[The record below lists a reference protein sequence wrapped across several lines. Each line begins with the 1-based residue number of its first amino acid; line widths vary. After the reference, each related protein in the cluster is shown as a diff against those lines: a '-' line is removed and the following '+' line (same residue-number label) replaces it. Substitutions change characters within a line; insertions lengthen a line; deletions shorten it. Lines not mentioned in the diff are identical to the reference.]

1 VSDSPHSW
9 ISGACAQGNTGCHA
23 HHERTS
29 PAYLRTIHLTH
40 LNCFRQDLCPRDSC
54 RLRDQENCA
63 LLTRRAHSHLE
74 VNTVVDHDGA
84 VILDIKRDQFF
95 SMNPVGSYIWERLL
109 KGEGLD
115 QIAKELAEETRT
127 EISLVIADI
136 NDFIAD
142 LKNKQLFDFPQ

>member
-1 VSDSPHSW
+1 V
-9 ISGACAQGNTGCHA
+9 
-23 HHERTS
+23 
-29 PAYLRTIHLTH
+29 
-40 LNCFRQDLCPRDSC
+40 FRLEARSVVVMP
-54 RLRDQENCA
+54 
-63 LLTRRAHSHLE
+63 SHLRSI
-74 VNTVVDHDGA
+74 VDHDGA

-115 QIAKELAEETRT
+115 QIARELAEETRT

-142 LKNKQLFDFPQ
+142 LKSKQLLHFPQ